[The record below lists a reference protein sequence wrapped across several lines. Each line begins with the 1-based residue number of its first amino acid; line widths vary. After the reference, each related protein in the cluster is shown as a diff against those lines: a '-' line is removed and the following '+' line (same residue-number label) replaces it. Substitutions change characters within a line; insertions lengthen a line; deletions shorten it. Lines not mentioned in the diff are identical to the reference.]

1 MRYDNRQGRV
11 PNRRRA
17 FVTILD
23 EPPRDATTAGRL
35 AALDAF
41 FSAIEASDEA
51 IPEFE
56 RVKFNREVEKTRK
69 TALRRLSLSVCSYCG
84 S

>member
-1 MRYDNRQGRV
+1 LEGYFEDGRFYPIGHTV
-11 PNRRRA
+11 LMPGRRRA
-17 FVTILD
+17 FITILD

-41 FSAIEASDEA
+41 FAAIEASDET

-56 RVKFNREVEKTRK
+56 RVKFNREVE
-69 TALRRLSLSVCSYCG
+69 L
-84 S
+84 